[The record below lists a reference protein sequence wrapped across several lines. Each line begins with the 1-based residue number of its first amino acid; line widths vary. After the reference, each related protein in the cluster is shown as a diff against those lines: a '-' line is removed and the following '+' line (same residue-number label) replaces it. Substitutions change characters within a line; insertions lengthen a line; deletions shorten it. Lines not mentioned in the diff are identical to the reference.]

1 MQKRHPVVDRRA
13 RCEAVDERDED
24 DRRNKQKVNRYER
37 RDETANRRRRN
48 KCKMLAVEEV
58 LQSKAHRLM
67 LVLLCWTLG
76 FGILL
81 PFLPQIQTNF
91 FASETVG
98 RHVKCEDLTPD
109 SEDLVR
115 QACRDAHSESVYWS
129 SMTSFFSQSVVSFLL
144 NPMVGVWSDK
154 YGRRPFLIAGI
165 CGAAMPIAVIYLHVQ
180 RGVSFYWFYPAS
192 VATSGISTISIT
204 LAYISDSISPP
215 NRAPAF
221 GLVLAS
227 FSLGI
232 LIGPIIGA
240 FVSMAWGINL
250 SLLAVLLSLLA
261 TYLFVPESFQQTEQD
276 TRSPDLPGRKSEH
289 LSCKIFSSIQGLSI
303 LCRSKLFAMLA
314 ACAMIAG
321 ICQEAIQDLLLQY
334 LQIKFDFV
342 SRDQGIVLGILGAGS
357 LLVQSLILPLLLAAV
372 GVKQLLVIGLAA
384 TMLQQFC
391 MAFVA
396 EKWQVYLT
404 IAAGTIGSV
413 SFPAI
418 SSIKANN
425 ANSSE
430 QGTVQG
436 ALFGARALAQGIG
449 PVMFAAIFSAFTRS
463 DTDLP
468 YFPGAPFLFGTL
480 LMLVAVMIAAYIEIK
495 PEPTSSDLEH
505 AWEGWL
511 PYFLSIPARISTKFS
526 RNFQSLQDM
535 GGNGS
540 LMEEGGLLEDG
551 SSAETQT

>member
-1 MQKRHPVVDRRA
+1 
-13 RCEAVDERDED
+13 
-24 DRRNKQKVNRYER
+24 
-37 RDETANRRRRN
+37 
-48 KCKMLAVEEV
+48 MLAVEEV

-98 RHVKCEDLTPD
+98 RHVTCEDITPD
-109 SEDLVR
+109 SEEAVR

-165 CGAAMPIAVIYLHVQ
+165 CGAAMPISVIYLHVQ
-180 RGVSFYWFYPAS
+180 HGVSFYWFYPAS
-192 VATSGISTISIT
+192 VATSGISIISVT

-215 NRAPAF
+215 NRASAF

-232 LIGPIIGA
+232 LIGPIVGA
-240 FVSMAWGINL
+240 FVSMGWGINL
-250 SLLAVLLSLLA
+250 SMLAVLLSLLA
-261 TYLFVPESFQQTEQD
+261 TFLFVPESFQRHDPDEPIPDPTE
-276 TRSPDLPGRKSEH
+276 RKAERT
-289 LSCKIFSSIQGLSI
+289 SCKLFSSIEGLSI

-314 ACAMIAG
+314 VCAMIAG

-334 LQIKFDFV
+334 LQIKLDFV
-342 SRDQGIVLGILGAGS
+342 SRDQGIVLGIFGAGG
-357 LLVQSLILPLLLAAV
+357 LLVQVLVLPLLLAAV
-372 GVKQLLVIGLAA
+372 GVKHLLVIGLVA

-391 MAFVA
+391 MAFVV

-404 IAAGTIGSV
+404 IGLGTIGSV

-425 ANSSE
+425 ASSSE

-468 YFPGAPFLFGTL
+468 YFPGAPFIFGTV
-480 LMLVAVMIAAYIEIK
+480 LMLVAVAIAVMLETK
-495 PEPTSSDLEH
+495 PEPASPDLEH

-511 PYFLSIPARISTKFS
+511 PYFLSIPSRISTKLS
-526 RNFQSLQDM
+526 RNLQSLQDM
-535 GGNGS
+535 GGNETGI
-540 LMEEGGLLEDG
+540 EEGRLLEEGNASD
-551 SSAETQT
+551 AYT